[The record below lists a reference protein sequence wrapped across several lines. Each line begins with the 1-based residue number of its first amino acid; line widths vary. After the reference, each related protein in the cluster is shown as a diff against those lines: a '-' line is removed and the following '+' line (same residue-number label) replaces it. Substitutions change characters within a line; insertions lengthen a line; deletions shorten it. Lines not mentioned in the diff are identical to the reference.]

1 MAAIASVSTR
11 AAAPRAVVARSAGP
25 SSRAVA
31 ASPAFL
37 AGRSLRSSVKS
48 APQAKKFV
56 VRAESDG
63 LDTDKLVKDLT
74 AKWDAIENKSG
85 VAVYAGGAVV
95 LLWFSS
101 TIIGAINNVPVLPKL
116 MELVGLGYTAWFV
129 YRYLLFKSSREELI
143 SDVDELK
150 KKITGPN

>member
-37 AGRSLRSSVKS
+37 AGRSLRSSVKP